1 MLGRYTTGPLQR
13 RRRIA
18 GGTRV
23 VAPRQA
29 PCRSARRLDRQP
41 VPPDVDGSRKPACL
55 YSAAMTTI
63 DLRSDTVT
71 HPTAEMRRAMAA
83 AEVGDDVWGEDPTV
97 NALEERAAELLGKE
111 AGLFVSSGT
120 MANLAALVAHVPR
133 GGEIIA
139 GGETHIVNDEAAGHA
154 VVVGASIRQ
163 LREAPDGTFNLDD
176 VEDAFRDATDIHQ
189 PPTALVAIENAHSHS
204 MNSPLPPSYVAA
216 VAEIAHRRGIPLHV
230 DGARFFNASVALG
243 VTPREL
249 ATPADTI
256 AFCLSK
262 GLACP
267 VGSLLVGDREVIAKA
282 RRARKLLGG
291 GMRQAGVLAVAG
303 LVALRP
309 GTAGMIERLADDHAN
324 ALRLAEGL
332 TGLRGI
338 TSAGGIAQPGSGPL
352 DPDRVRTNF
361 VLFRVA
367 GDQRAFI
374 AALRARDILMEEYA
388 HGQIRAATHHDVSAT
403 DIETTLAA
411 VSAALAET
419 VGRSSAAPIAA
430 GQTRA

>member
-1 MLGRYTTGPLQR
+1 MAL
-13 RRRIA
+13 
-18 GGTRV
+18 
-23 VAPRQA
+23 
-29 PCRSARRLDRQP
+29 
-41 VPPDVDGSRKPACL
+41 
-55 YSAAMTTI
+55 I

-71 HPTAEMRRAMAA
+71 RPTAEMRRAMAA
-83 AEVGDDVWGEDPTV
+83 AEVGDDVWGEDPSV
-97 NALEERAAELLGKE
+97 NELEDRAAELLGKE
-111 AGLFVSSGT
+111 AGLFVASGT
-120 MANLAALVAHVPR
+120 MANLAALVAQVPR

-163 LREAPDGTFNLDD
+163 LRERPDGTFDLGE

-216 VAEIAHRRGIPLHV
+216 VAEIAHRHGVPLHV

-249 ATPADTI
+249 AASADTV

-267 VGSLLVGDREVIAKA
+267 VGSLLVGDREVIARA

-291 GMRQAGVLAVAG
+291 GMRQAGVLAAAG

-309 GTAGMIERLADDHAN
+309 GPTGMIDRLADDHAN
-324 ALRLAEGL
+324 ARRLAEGL
-332 TGLRGI
+332 AGLRGI
-338 TSAGGIAQPGSGPL
+338 TSAGGIAQPGGGPL

-361 VLFRVA
+361 VLFRVS

-374 AALRARDILMEEYA
+374 AAMRARDILVEEYA

-403 DIETTLAA
+403 DIETTVAA
-411 VSAALAET
+411 VSAVLGET
-419 VGRSSAAPIAA
+419 VGPSSAAPIAA
-430 GQTRA
+430 GQTRAT